1 MGHIRHIAA
10 GDLTHR
16 INADGSNEM
25 ALLAGNVR
33 DMQQA
38 LANTVSVV
46 RDGADTIYTG
56 AGEIAAGS
64 NDLSSRTEQQAA
76 SLEETA
82 ASMEQLTATVRQNA
96 DNARQATSLAKM
108 LRRRRRKAEPWLMAW
123 CVRWMKSPPVP
134 AKLRKLPLLST
145 VLLSRPTSW
154 R

>member
-64 NDLSSRTEQQAA
+64 NDLVTYRTAGRLSGGDRSQHGTTYRNR
-76 SLEETA
+76 ET
-82 ASMEQLTATVRQNA
+82 E
-96 DNARQATSLAKM
+96 
-108 LRRRRRKAEPWLMAW
+108 RR
-123 CVRWMKSPPVP
+123 
-134 AKLRKLPLLST
+134 
-145 VLLSRPTSW
+145 
-154 R
+154 

>member
-1 MGHIRHIAA
+1 HIRHIAA

-82 ASMEQLTATVRQNA
+82 ASMEQLTATV
-96 DNARQATSLAKM
+96 
-108 LRRRRRKAEPWLMAW
+108 
-123 CVRWMKSPPVP
+123 
-134 AKLRKLPLLST
+134 
-145 VLLSRPTSW
+145 
-154 R
+154 

>member
-76 SLEETA
+76 SGGDRNQHGTTYCNRET
-82 ASMEQLTATVRQNA
+82 E
-96 DNARQATSLAKM
+96 
-108 LRRRRRKAEPWLMAW
+108 RR
-123 CVRWMKSPPVP
+123 
-134 AKLRKLPLLST
+134 
-145 VLLSRPTSW
+145 
-154 R
+154 